1 MDSTPPYIPGAGA
14 PQPDRAT
21 SAEVRPRGGDR
32 RGRSTLR
39 FSRYSLWG
47 GRRKRVRRSEERE
60 GSFVDLYG
68 QRLLLLLLWV
78 ALMNVADSFFTLHH
92 LQAGGIELNPI
103 AEELLRAGHFGFVS
117 IKCALISLALMVL
130 LMHKNFA
137 AARFGI
143 WIAGVAYT
151 LLFAY
156 HLILLRY

>member
-1 MDSTPPYIPGAGA
+1 MFLTPAQPSDSERRDP
-14 PQPDRAT
+14 
-21 SAEVRPRGGDR
+21 GDR
-32 RGRSTLR
+32 RRSSTPR
-39 FSRYSLWG
+39 ISRYSLFG
-47 GRRKRVRRSEERE
+47 GRRRGPRREEERE
-60 GSFVDLYG
+60 GSFVDRYDRPLVFI
-68 QRLLLLLLWV
+68 LAWV
-78 ALMNVADSFFTLHH
+78 AIANVADSFFTLHH

-117 IKCALISLALMVL
+117 IKCALISMALMVL

>member
-1 MDSTPPYIPGAGA
+1 MFLTPAQPSDSERRDP
-14 PQPDRAT
+14 
-21 SAEVRPRGGDR
+21 GDR
-32 RGRSTLR
+32 RRSSTPR
-39 FSRYSLWG
+39 ISRYSLFG
-47 GRRKRVRRSEERE
+47 GRRRGPRREEERE
-60 GSFVDLYG
+60 GSFVDRYDRPLVFI
-68 QRLLLLLLWV
+68 LAWV
-78 ALMNVADSFFTLHH
+78 AIANVADSFFTLHH

-117 IKCALISLALMVL
+117 IKCALISMALMVL

-143 WIAGVAYT
+143 WISGVAYT

>member
-1 MDSTPPYIPGAGA
+1 MLLTPAQPSDSERRDP
-14 PQPDRAT
+14 
-21 SAEVRPRGGDR
+21 GDR
-32 RGRSTLR
+32 RRGSTPR
-39 FSRYSLWG
+39 ISRYSLFG
-47 GRRKRVRRSEERE
+47 GRRRGPRREEERE
-60 GSFVDLYG
+60 GSFVDRYDRPLVFI
-68 QRLLLLLLWV
+68 LAWV
-78 ALMNVADSFFTLHH
+78 AIANVADSFFTLHH

-117 IKCALISLALMVL
+117 IKCALISMALMVL

-143 WIAGVAYT
+143 WISGVAYT

>member
-1 MDSTPPYIPGAGA
+1 MFLTPAQPSDSERRDP
-14 PQPDRAT
+14 
-21 SAEVRPRGGDR
+21 GDR
-32 RGRSTLR
+32 RRGSTPR
-39 FSRYSLWG
+39 ISRYSLFG
-47 GRRKRVRRSEERE
+47 GRRRGPRREEERE
-60 GSFVDLYG
+60 GSFVDRYDRPLVFI
-68 QRLLLLLLWV
+68 LAWV
-78 ALMNVADSFFTLHH
+78 AIANVADSFFTLHH

-117 IKCALISLALMVL
+117 IKCALISMALMVL

>member
-1 MDSTPPYIPGAGA
+1 MFSTPIQQDSSERRDP
-14 PQPDRAT
+14 
-21 SAEVRPRGGDR
+21 GDR
-32 RGRSTLR
+32 RRSSTPRL
-39 FSRYSLWG
+39 SRYSLFG
-47 GRRKRVRRSEERE
+47 GRRRGPRREIERE
-60 GSFVDLYG
+60 GSFVDRYDWPLVAV
-68 QRLLLLLLWV
+68 LAWV
-78 ALMNVADSFFTLHH
+78 AIANVADSFFTLHH

>member
-1 MDSTPPYIPGAGA
+1 MFLTPTQPSDS
-14 PQPDRAT
+14 DR
-21 SAEVRPRGGDR
+21 RDPGDR
-32 RGRSTLR
+32 RRGSTPR
-39 FSRYSLWG
+39 ISRYSLFG
-47 GRRKRVRRSEERE
+47 GRRRGPRREEERE
-60 GSFVDLYG
+60 GSFVDRYDRPLVFI
-68 QRLLLLLLWV
+68 LAWV
-78 ALMNVADSFFTLHH
+78 AIANVADSFFTLHH

-117 IKCALISLALMVL
+117 IKCALISMALMVL

-137 AARFGI
+137 AARVGI

>member
-1 MDSTPPYIPGAGA
+1 MLLTPAQPSDSERRDP
-14 PQPDRAT
+14 
-21 SAEVRPRGGDR
+21 GDR
-32 RGRSTLR
+32 RRGSTPR
-39 FSRYSLWG
+39 ISRYSLFG
-47 GRRKRVRRSEERE
+47 GRRRGPRREEERE
-60 GSFVDLYG
+60 GSFVDRYDRPLVFI
-68 QRLLLLLLWV
+68 LAWV
-78 ALMNVADSFFTLHH
+78 AIANVADSFFTLHH

-117 IKCALISLALMVL
+117 IKCALISMALMVL

>member
-1 MDSTPPYIPGAGA
+1 MFLTPTQPSDSNRRNP
-14 PQPDRAT
+14 
-21 SAEVRPRGGDR
+21 GDR
-32 RGRSTLR
+32 RRSSTPR
-39 FSRYSLWG
+39 ISRYSLFG
-47 GRRKRVRRSEERE
+47 GRRMTPRREEERE
-60 GSFVDLYG
+60 GAFVDRHDWPLVAV
-68 QRLLLLLLWV
+68 LAWV
-78 ALMNVADSFFTLHH
+78 AIANVADSFFTLHH

>member
-1 MDSTPPYIPGAGA
+1 MFLTPTQPSDSNRRDT
-14 PQPDRAT
+14 
-21 SAEVRPRGGDR
+21 GDR
-32 RGRSTLR
+32 RRSSTPRL
-39 FSRYSLWG
+39 SRYSVFG
-47 GRRKRVRRSEERE
+47 GRRRKPRREEERE
-60 GSFVDLYG
+60 GSFVDRYDWPLVAV
-68 QRLLLLLLWV
+68 LAWV
-78 ALMNVADSFFTLHH
+78 AIANVADSFFTLHH

-117 IKCALISLALMVL
+117 IKCALISMALMVL

-143 WIAGVAYT
+143 WISGVAYT

>member
-1 MDSTPPYIPGAGA
+1 MFLNPTQQSNSERRDP
-14 PQPDRAT
+14 
-21 SAEVRPRGGDR
+21 GDR
-32 RGRSTLR
+32 RRSSTPRL
-39 FSRYSLWG
+39 SRYSLFG
-47 GRRKRVRRSEERE
+47 GRRRGPRREAERE
-60 GSFVDLYG
+60 GSFVDSYDWPLVAV
-68 QRLLLLLLWV
+68 LAWV
-78 ALMNVADSFFTLHH
+78 AIANVADSFFTLHH

-156 HLILLRY
+156 HLILLWY

>member
-1 MDSTPPYIPGAGA
+1 MFFTPTQSSDS
-14 PQPDRAT
+14 DR
-21 SAEVRPRGGDR
+21 RDPGDR
-32 RGRSTLR
+32 RHSSTPR
-39 FSRYSLWG
+39 ISRYSLFG
-47 GRRKRVRRSEERE
+47 GRRRGPRREDERE
-60 GSFVDLYG
+60 GSFVDRYDWPLVVI
-68 QRLLLLLLWV
+68 LAWV
-78 ALMNVADSFFTLHH
+78 AIANVADSFFTLHH

-117 IKCALISLALMVL
+117 IKCALISMALMVL

-143 WIAGVAYT
+143 WISGVAYT

>member
-1 MDSTPPYIPGAGA
+1 MFSTPIQQGGSERRDP
-14 PQPDRAT
+14 
-21 SAEVRPRGGDR
+21 GDR
-32 RGRSTLR
+32 RRSSTPRL
-39 FSRYSLWG
+39 SRYSLFG
-47 GRRKRVRRSEERE
+47 GRRRGPRREIERE
-60 GSFVDLYG
+60 GSFVDRYDWPLVAV
-68 QRLLLLLLWV
+68 LAWV
-78 ALMNVADSFFTLHH
+78 AIANVADSFFTLHH

>member
-1 MDSTPPYIPGAGA
+1 MFLTPTQPSDSNRRNP
-14 PQPDRAT
+14 
-21 SAEVRPRGGDR
+21 GDR
-32 RGRSTLR
+32 RRSSTPR
-39 FSRYSLWG
+39 ISRYSLFG
-47 GRRKRVRRSEERE
+47 GRRMTPRREEERE
-60 GSFVDLYG
+60 GAFVDRYDWPLVAV
-68 QRLLLLLLWV
+68 LAWV
-78 ALMNVADSFFTLHH
+78 AIANVADSFFTLHH

-130 LMHKNFA
+130 LLHKNFA